1 MVAVK
6 KIFQKGERNDS
17 PLFGYI
23 RWNMTNRNKV
33 TILGIGNILMGDEG
47 FGVHF
52 VRWFSKRYRT
62 PDGVRIV
69 DGGTLGYALLDIIC
83 SCDHL
88 IVVDILKVQD
98 TPGSI
103 YRFTKEEMDLHMPPP
118 TSAHE
123 VTFPDV
129 LFKTEL
135 MGESPETIFLC
146 VVPHHYK
153 DLDLDMTPHLHE
165 KFSDVEKLLIAELEK
180 LNIHPERL
188 PDA

>member
-1 MVAVK
+1 MTD
-6 KIFQKGERNDS
+6 RN
-17 PLFGYI
+17 
-23 RWNMTNRNKV
+23 RV
-33 TILGIGNILMGDEG
+33 TLLGIGNILMGDEG

-62 PDGVRIV
+62 TDDVRIV

-88 IVVDILKVQD
+88 FVVDVLKVQD
-98 TPGSI
+98 IPGSI
-103 YRFTKEEMDLHMPPP
+103 YRFTKEEMELHMPPP

-146 VVPHHYK
+146 IVPQNYK
-153 DLDLDMTPHLHE
+153 DMNLEMNPFLYE
-165 KFSDVEKLLIAELEK
+165 KFSDVEKLLLAELGK
-180 LNIHPERL
+180 LNIQPERL

>member
-1 MVAVK
+1 
-6 KIFQKGERNDS
+6 
-17 PLFGYI
+17 
-23 RWNMTNRNKV
+23 MTDRNKV
-33 TILGIGNILMGDEG
+33 TVLGIGNILMGDEG

-62 PDGVRIV
+62 PDDVRIV

-83 SCDHL
+83 SGDHL
-88 IVVDILKVQD
+88 IVVDVLKAQD
-98 TPGSI
+98 SPGSI
-103 YRFTKEEMDLHMPPP
+103 YRFTKEEMELHMPPP

-146 VVPHHYK
+146 IVPQNYK
-153 DLDLDMTPHLHE
+153 DMNLEMNPFLYE
-165 KFSDVEKLLIAELEK
+165 KFNDVEKLLLAELRK
-180 LNIHPERL
+180 LDIHPERL
-188 PDA
+188 SDA

>member
-1 MVAVK
+1 MTRK
-6 KIFQKGERNDS
+6 NKI
-17 PLFGYI
+17 
-23 RWNMTNRNKV
+23 TV
-33 TILGIGNILMGDEG
+33 LGIGNILMGDEG

-52 VRWFSKRYRT
+52 VRWFSQHYRT
-62 PDGVRIV
+62 PDDVRII

-88 IVVDILKVQD
+88 IIVDVLKAHD

-103 YRFTKEEMDLHMPPP
+103 YRFTKEEMEMHMPPP

-135 MGESPETIFLC
+135 MGESPETVFLC
-146 VVPHHYK
+146 IVPQNYK
-153 DLDLDMTPHLHE
+153 DMDLDMTPHLFD
-165 KFSDVEKLLIAELEK
+165 KFGDMEKLLLAELES
-180 LNIHPERL
+180 LNIHLERL
-188 PDA
+188 SDA

>member
-1 MVAVK
+1 
-6 KIFQKGERNDS
+6 
-17 PLFGYI
+17 
-23 RWNMTNRNKV
+23 MTDKNKV
-33 TILGIGNILMGDEG
+33 TVLGIGNILMGDEG

-52 VRWFSKRYRT
+52 VRWYSKRYRDT
-62 PDGVRIV
+62 DDVRMV

-88 IVVDILKVQD
+88 IVVDVLKVQD
-98 TPGSI
+98 VPGSI
-103 YRFTKEEMDLHMPPP
+103 YRFNKEEIELHMPPP

-146 VVPHHYK
+146 IVPHSYK
-153 DLDLDMTPHLHE
+153 DLDMDMTPLLYD
-165 KFSDVEKLLIAELEK
+165 KFIDMEKLLLAELEH
-180 LNIHPERL
+180 LNIHQERL

>member
-1 MVAVK
+1 MTD
-6 KIFQKGERNDS
+6 RN
-17 PLFGYI
+17 
-23 RWNMTNRNKV
+23 RV
-33 TILGIGNILMGDEG
+33 TLLGIGNILMGDEG

-52 VRWFSKRYRT
+52 VRWFSKRYLT
-62 PDGVRIV
+62 TDDVRIV

-88 IVVDILKVQD
+88 FVVDVLKVQD
-98 TPGSI
+98 IPGSI
-103 YRFTKEEMDLHMPPP
+103 YRFTKEEMELHMPPP

-146 VVPHHYK
+146 IVPQNYK
-153 DLDLDMTPHLHE
+153 DMDMEMNPFLHE
-165 KFSDVEKLLIAELEK
+165 KFSNVEKLLLAELDK
-180 LNIHPERL
+180 LDIHLERL